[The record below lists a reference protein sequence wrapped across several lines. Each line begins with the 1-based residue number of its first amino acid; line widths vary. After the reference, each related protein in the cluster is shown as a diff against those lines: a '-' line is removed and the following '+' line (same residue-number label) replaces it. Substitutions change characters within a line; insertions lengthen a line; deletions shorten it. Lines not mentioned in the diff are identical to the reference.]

1 MTNQSSYKRELILQ
15 SYDFES
21 ASLPR
26 GMVRACSLSLILF
39 PPGVST
45 LQNREEYYKNLFLFI
60 M

>member
-26 GMVRACSLSLILF
+26 GMVRACSLSHTTFLVNSVICFKILRF
-39 PPGVST
+39 
-45 LQNREEYYKNLFLFI
+45 
-60 M
+60 